1 MVDYTPTQ
9 AGVIPPTMK
18 TRFKDMGDGTHAQVM
33 SLGDT
38 TDLLGRVGGPGASPT
53 ATPTVTAGA
62 YQAKDAVGGKL
73 TFADAAREAALGGYV
88 VDVTIIDKAMQSA
101 ELVLTLFNQDFTA
114 TNDNDA
120 FDPSDADLLNVVGIV
135 HIYASD
141 YQAFANNA
149 VASKQVVLR
158 YDLAGTALYGQLM
171 CIGAPTYATTS
182 DLKIKLGLMQ
192 D

>member
-1 MVDYTPTQ
+1 MTMVDYTPTQ

-38 TDLLGRVGGPGASPT
+38 TDLLGRVGGPGA
-53 ATPTVTAGA
+53 

-73 TFADAAREAALGGYV
+73 TFANAARESALGGYV

-114 TNDNDA
+114 TNDNAA
-120 FDPSDADLLNVVGIV
+120 FAPSDADLLNVVGII

-141 YQAFANNA
+141 YQAFADNA